1 MREALAFARH
11 VLLPRFQDAATERAF
26 ITERFS
32 ATYGATMT
40 YFLILA
46 FLSCLALPFAE
57 GFLGR
62 CRLGMLM
69 IGYVFVLVARYQHRD
84 TALSP
89 ELFKPRNGGSSIGE
103 LQAAE
108 LPRSTCSDEEL
119 PLGVEANC
127 LRHRAGGAG
136 TGTGTGQGSS
146 HANSVEA
153 SISESF
159 GGGSHDTAKIGGAM
173 PEGDVPN
180 TTSNT
185 SHHRNHL
192 TALWGKIRARR
203 RSFRWM

>member
-1 MREALAFARH
+1 MRHNFSLAQRRIDGWPQAAPKGDGSQRDGSQGGDSRIDDDAQQLIEALRASN
-11 VLLPRFQDAATERAF
+11 ERREYE
-26 ITERFS
+26 IQMMQQR
-32 ATYGATMT
+32 
-40 YFLILA
+40 LA
-46 FLSCLALPFAE
+46 WYDQPKWD
-57 GFLGR
+57 G
-62 CRLGMLM
+62 
-69 IGYVFVLVARYQHRD
+69 

-103 LQAAE
+103 LQAAV
-108 LPRSTCSDEEL
+108 LPHSTCSDEEL

-153 SISESF
+153 SISESL